1 MEQKNK
7 VYEHPEMEV
16 VKLEAKPLLAGSDAS
31 ASGEDADASLF
42 SDY

>member
-16 VKLEAKPLLAGSDAS
+16 VKLEAKPLLAGSDAT
-31 ASGEDADASLF
+31 ASGEEMDGSLF
-42 SDY
+42 TD